1 MKKSR
6 PKKRLLEKK
15 ITINGKRISVYGRDF
30 EELAEKVRIKREE
43 AEQQALHIFRDVAD
57 EWQDQHSPT
66 IRHNTSFL
74 TPSR

>member
-15 ITINGKRISVYGRDF
+15 ITINGKRISVYVRDF

-43 AEQQALHIFRDVAD
+43 VE
-57 EWQDQHSPT
+57 
-66 IRHNTSFL
+66 
-74 TPSR
+74 